1 MCNRAAPDASRRCSV
16 HTGCFNAAVSDRQ
29 LSQASRLLKDRI
41 GNCGDDRR
49 SPGLALRGE
58 LLILSPLCTSAR
70 DGLGGCPVCGPI
82 AVAEDLFTRMR
93 CELDHPPFARAC
105 LLFMTD
111 IFGCD
116 RALAQTNDPLLITA
130 VVVAKSYVA
139 PLSEDIDL
147 K

>member
-1 MCNRAAPDASRRCSV
+1 LVTAGTIAEAPASP
-16 HTGCFNAAVSDRQ
+16 FE
-29 LSQASRLLKDRI
+29 
-41 GNCGDDRR
+41 GNY
-49 SPGLALRGE
+49 SSS
-58 LLILSPLCTSAR
+58 SPLCTSAR